1 MAHTLLCVART
12 TLAIDDDLL
21 KRIKEKAA
29 REGRTLQDV
38 ANELLRTAL
47 VQKKPKTNRKLALR
61 GWEASERPGVDL
73 LDRDKLFDLMDGW

>member
-1 MAHTLLCVART
+1 MSHTLLCVART

-38 ANELLRTAL
+38 ANELLRQAL
-47 VQKKPKTNRKLALR
+47 VQQKPKRALKLKLR
-61 GWEASERPGVDL
+61 GWKATERPGVDL
-73 LDRDKLFDLMDGW
+73 LDRDKLFDLMDGR